1 MNHISNTHTL
11 PSSPTIKMFFSLP
24 VRTRPDPNQPPKP
37 EPQPSPE
44 LEQTLTQLVLH
55 TPDWDDTPKSIAWFS
70 NLRTTVSSLLTRL
83 IDICE
88 GAIQQYEQTNTHH
101 YNRRYN
107 RLKTSVLLLRGWLER
122 EFLPET
128 RMTKWFLR
136 AVDDVLMVRATEC
149 PYDIDMLDLK
159 ARAEGVV
166 REGHEVAGLV
176 QEAVIRLG
184 DKRDGAA
191 AWKEEEMFFAMPDN
205 GVAA

>member
-1 MNHISNTHTL
+1 
-11 PSSPTIKMFFSLP
+11 
-24 VRTRPDPNQPPKP
+24 
-37 EPQPSPE
+37 
-44 LEQTLTQLVLH
+44 
-55 TPDWDDTPKSIAWFS
+55 
-70 NLRTTVSSLLTRL
+70 
-83 IDICE
+83 
-88 GAIQQYEQTNTHH
+88 
-101 YNRRYN
+101 
-107 RLKTSVLLLRGWLER
+107 
-122 EFLPET
+122 
-128 RMTKWFLR
+128 MTKWFLR